1 MSQPHPVRF
10 FFIRHAVVRRE
21 ELAALYGARDVAVCE
36 ASLIRDRDRLAALAR
51 RLPRPARWLISPLS
65 RTRRT
70 AEAIFAAGYPPVPL
84 DVTPALI
91 EQSLGEWEGMPA
103 GALSRLFGRAPE
115 RFWPIP
121 ADARPPAGESMAD
134 VIARVG
140 ALLSRLKTRHG
151 GEDIIAVTHG
161 GVIRAALAHVLGVSA
176 EQAQNISIANLSL
189 THFEWHPQG
198 WWVGGINLEPAV

>member
-1 MSQPHPVRF
+1 MSRSRPVRF

-36 ASLIRDRDRLAALAR
+36 ASLIRERSRLAALAR
-51 RLPRPARWLISPLS
+51 RLPQPARWLISPLS

-70 AEAIFAAGYPPVPL
+70 AEAIFAAGYPPAPL
-84 DVTPALI
+84 TVAPALI
-91 EQSLGEWEGMPA
+91 EQSLGAWEGMPST
-103 GALSRLFGRAPE
+103 ALSALFGRAPD

-140 ALLSRLKTRHG
+140 AFLTRLKTHHG
-151 GEDIIAVTHG
+151 GEDVVAITHG
-161 GVIRAALAHVLGVSA
+161 GVIRATLAHVLGISA

-198 WWVGGINLEPAV
+198 WWVGGINLEPPP